1 MKILKFAILGAIV
14 GLFFTGCAHTRASGS
29 VVYDSGSPYYRGY
42 YESDY
47 YYDRG
52 YRRRPVIYDRRPVIV
67 DRRPVVVD
75 RRPVVIKDNRHGHIN
90 TRPHTRPVISSH
102 PHAHRLSNKSI
113 RHEREIRKIHANNGE
128 REMTLRRARR
138 EAEVIKASSRY
149 KEIKRRER
157 EARSFDNDNG
167 ERHRSAHRDIKRRT
181 R

>member
-47 YYDRG
+47 YYDRV

-67 DRRPVVVD
+67 DRRHVVVD
-75 RRPVVIKDNRHGHIN
+75 RRPVVVRDNRHGHIN
-90 TRPHTRPVISSH
+90 TRPHTRPAISSR
-102 PHAHRLSNKSI
+102 PHNHRLSDKSI

-138 EAEVIKASSRY
+138 EAQFSRANSSGR
-149 KEIKRRER
+149 EIKRRER

-167 ERHRSAHRDIKRRT
+167 ERHRSAHRDIKRRI